1 VSVTDA
7 PPPAPPAPEPARGA
21 GAPLVAVG
29 WAATVM
35 SVVMYLSYLDQITR
49 NLHGQKGSWVQPL
62 AAMIACILWG
72 SYGLFRRRIDWP
84 LVLANAPGV
93 VLGGLAAAT
102 ALR

>member
-1 VSVTDA
+1 
-7 PPPAPPAPEPARGA
+7 
-21 GAPLVAVG
+21 VAIG
-29 WAATVM
+29 WAATAM
-35 SVVMYLSYLDQITR
+35 SVVMYLSYLDQIAR

-84 LVLANAPGV
+84 LVLANAPGIM
-93 VLGGLAAAT
+93 LGGLAAAT